1 MSHNIS
7 FEIAYCNIDDNED
20 LSKLAIQ
27 LKEAKLTEEQIID
40 DSQIK
45 KLLLLKN
52 KTTLIVVTKFGYLYK
67 FSFSLEGVSCEGSLR
82 PKNPEFENQMVEI
95 QHIMELSNGFL
106 SVCSQ
111 CNDIF
116 ICNVSVSPFQIESI
130 LSGHQDTVYSLCEL
144 NNAQYLVSGSQDSYL
159 FIWNGC
165 NVIKKIGGKNNKTL
179 IPSPILY
186 FDSTKNFVVNW
197 KSTTNSLENSCL
209 EFYDYTGQSIKCI
222 KNIFTGNE
230 GKMFEIK
237 EKDHLVV
244 AFDNELDAEK
254 NEKCLIIVDYI
265 HFKVVTRIPV
275 YLDGDDYCFDLYLD
289 SLLFWSGKGQ
299 LYQINMYKN
308 YEIQTKI
315 TFGCS
320 DHCSNRIG
328 YEWCADHEDPECAL
342 RNTGS
347 VSVGK
352 FLYAIEDQQIIV
364 VDNEKLIE
372 EKCGEK
378 TTYKKKGGL
387 TYFTF
392 KNTLPPEEGKSSIS
406 RRIFE
411 HKEEEKIN
419 TLNKG
424 EIILPIV
431 QSMLHRNQIE
441 QKKNERPLEK
451 IETPPKLRRIINKIT
466 QLHITEKH
474 CNMKT
479 PIVLLSN
486 KTIVIGTKDAT
497 LEFYIIKDLT
507 GHPSFQRENY
517 RQLCSS
523 YERNSAHL
531 RKAIISIT
539 EISNH
544 RIVVA
549 TEFTDKLFIIDYINK
564 NFFTEVHTKHND
576 VLLTVIS
583 LPNDY
588 FLTTSFDGTVIISN
602 LMERET
608 FKRRVIR
615 YKDTTIPYA
624 TTAIEDGFLV
634 CWKSN
639 TEHTLTRYDFKGVIK
654 GEIKGQF
661 TNEQGGLFYVKK
673 FNHIVVVYQDESEK
687 ENKDHHISILDLS
700 DSNLRELHRIKDKL
714 LTNYP
719 PYSFNFFN
727 DSLFYANNSCLFEM
741 SCLNKYE
748 ITKIII
754 MDNQFDGDLLEF
766 ITYETMDVTQLYILC
781 DTIIRREK
789 QSMNYREKTI
799 YYKGLSLFRAFIN

>member
-1 MSHNIS
+1 MSHNVS

-20 LSKLAIQ
+20 LSKISIQ
-27 LKEAKLTEEQIID
+27 LKETKLTREQIIKD
-40 DSQIK
+40 YQIK
-45 KLLLLKN
+45 KMLLLKD
-52 KTTLIVVTKFGYLYK
+52 KKTLIVVTTFGYLYK
-67 FSFSLEGVSCEGSLR
+67 FSFSSENVKYSENRLQPEN
-82 PKNPEFENQMVEI
+82 PKFRNQMVEI

-106 SVCSQ
+106 SACSQ
-111 CNDIF
+111 CNEIF
-116 ICNVSVSPFQIESI
+116 ICEVSSFVVIRT
-130 LSGHQDTVYSLCEL
+130 LTGHKDTVYSLCEL
-144 NNAQYLVSGSQDSYL
+144 NNAHHLVSCSQDSY
-159 FIWNGC
+159 FILWKNY
-165 NVIKKIGGKNNKTL
+165 NEIKRIGGTNTL
-179 IPSPILY
+179 IPSPILHL
-186 FDSTKNFVVNW
+186 DSTRNFVVNW
-197 KSTTNSLENSCL
+197 RSSILSESYL
-209 EFYDYTGQSIKCI
+209 EFYDYAGEVIKRMEH
-222 KNIFTGNE
+222 IFTGTE

-244 AFDNELDAEK
+244 AFNNELPAEK
-254 NEKCLIIVDYI
+254 KETRLIIVDYI
-265 HFKVVTRIPV
+265 HFKEVTRIPV
-275 YLDGDDYCFDLYLD
+275 DLNDDNYCFDLYFD
-289 SLLFWSGKGQ
+289 SLLFLSGKGQ

-315 TFGCS
+315 SFSC
-320 DHCSNRIG
+320 
-328 YEWCADHEDPECAL
+328 
-342 RNTGS
+342 
-347 VSVGK
+347 SVGK
-352 FLYAIEDQQIIV
+352 FLYAIEDQQIII
-364 VDNEKLIE
+364 VDNETKIE
-372 EKCGEK
+372 EKDGK
-378 TTYKKKGGL
+378 KKTYKIKGGL

-392 KNTLPPEEGKSSIS
+392 ENILPPEEGKSSIS
-406 RRIFE
+406 QRIIE

-419 TLNKG
+419 TLNRG
-424 EIILPIV
+424 EIISPIV
-431 QSMLHRNQIE
+431 QSMSHRNQIE

-466 QLHITEKH
+466 QLNITEKH
-474 CNMKT
+474 FNMKT

-507 GHPSFQRENY
+507 GRPSFQQESY

-523 YERNSAHL
+523 YERNSAYL

-564 NFFTEVHTKHND
+564 NFLTEVHTEHND

-602 LMERET
+602 LMERKT
-608 FKRRVIR
+608 FKRKVIR

-639 TEHTLTRYDFKGVIK
+639 TEHTLTRYDFNGVIK

-687 ENKDHHISILDLS
+687 ANKDHHIAILDLS

-727 DSLFYANNSCLFEM
+727 DALFYANNSCLVEM

-748 ITKIII
+748 ITKKII

-766 ITYETMDVTQLYILC
+766 ITYETMDVTQLFILC
-781 DTIIRREK
+781 DTIIRKEK

-799 YYKGLSLFRAFIN
+799 YYKGLSLFRAFVN